1 MFGACQRR
9 SGELPRAALRLYS
22 SHWDFSGA
30 ASAAASG
37 VENSASVEC
46 VGSDQASTSGARH
59 SYSTS
64 SANELQKMVKTS
76 SVLGW
81 NTIDKWKSRKDLL
94 PPTSILKKEVTIS
107 HPAARIIDGKAI
119 AQEIKD
125 EIAEEVEKMR
135 IAVGKVPGL
144 AVVLVGSR
152 KDSETYVRS
161 KQKACEEVGFN
172 SFGAS
177 LPETA
182 TEEEVLAAVRKFN
195 CDPNVHGVLVQ
206 LPLPRHISEER
217 VVGAVSIE
225 KDVDGFHPM
234 NVGRLAMQGR
244 APLFVACTPKGCI
257 ELLLRSGVE
266 MEGKHA
272 VIIGRSNVVGM
283 PAALLLQRQ
292 NATVTVVHSHTPNI
306 PEITKNADII
316 IAAAGVPYMVQG
328 SWLKPGVVVID
339 VGINYLEDPDS
350 ENGYRVVGDVYYAEA
365 CQVASQ
371 ITPVPGGVGP
381 MTIAMLLSNTLD
393 SAKLAYGFFDDSS

>member
-1 MFGACQRR
+1 MFGACRRR
-9 SGELPRAALRLYS
+9 SRELPRAALRLYS
-22 SHWDFSGA
+22 STGPA
-30 ASAAASG
+30 
-37 VENSASVEC
+37 VENSVSC

-94 PPTSILKKEVTIS
+94 PPTSILKKVTVS
-107 HPAARIIDGKAI
+107 YPAAHVIDGKAI
-119 AQEIKD
+119 AQEIKH
-125 EIAEEVEKMR
+125 EIAEEVERMR
-135 IAVGKVPGL
+135 TSVGRVPGL

-152 KDSETYVRS
+152 RDSETYVRS
-161 KQKACEEVGFN
+161 KQKACEQVGFN

-182 TEEEVLAAVRKFN
+182 TEEEVLDAVRKFN

-272 VIIGRSNVVGM
+272 VVIGRSNVVGM

-292 NATVTVVHSHTPNI
+292 NATVTVVHSHTPNL
-306 PEITKNADII
+306 PEVTRNADIV

-328 SWLKPGVVVID
+328 SWLKPGAVVID
-339 VGINYLEDPDS
+339 VGINHIEDSDS
-350 ENGYRVVGDVYYAEA
+350 EDGYRVVGDVYYAEA

-393 SAKLAYGFFDDSS
+393 SAKLAYGFLDNPI